1 METILFIMLVLV
13 IYIMF
18 IFKSKDEKK
27 DMMCLEKCNMKDC
40 SYCIDKEQCNDRRRW
55 TIEIDIVVLKES
67 LREYG
72 CSCGDDLKLNYLYKS
87 SPWSNYCR
95 EYDITKIEWDND
107 IEKI

>member
-40 SYCIDKEQCNDRRRW
+40 SYCIDKEQCNDRRR
-55 TIEIDIVVLKES
+55 
-67 LREYG
+67 
-72 CSCGDDLKLNYLYKS
+72 
-87 SPWSNYCR
+87 
-95 EYDITKIEWDND
+95 
-107 IEKI
+107 